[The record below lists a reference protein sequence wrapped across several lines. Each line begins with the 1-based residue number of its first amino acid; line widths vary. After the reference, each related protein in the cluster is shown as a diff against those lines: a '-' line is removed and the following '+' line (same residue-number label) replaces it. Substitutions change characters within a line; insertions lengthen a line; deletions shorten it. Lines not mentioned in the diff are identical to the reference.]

1 MGGKKSTA
9 GMIAGA
15 ALGVLLSPA
24 TGGSSLALMG
34 STAAGWG
41 AVGGAVGAAGGSM
54 LDASDTSKAMKSAAA
69 NANAQAQAQAKALK
83 DAQDTASSQA
93 QAAVNSRRA
102 RYAASNT
109 IFTNPLGIAG
119 LASTAKKT
127 LLGQ

>member
-1 MGGKKSTA
+1 MGGKNSSAGAIA
-9 GMIAGA
+9 GM
-15 ALGVLLSPA
+15 ALGALFALP
-24 TGGSSLALMG
+24 TGGMS
-34 STAAGWG
+34 
-41 AVGGAVGAAGGSM
+41 VGVGAAIGGAAGSAAGNIK
-54 LDASDTSKAMKSAAA
+54 DVSDTNKVMKSAAA
-69 NANAQAQAQAKALK
+69 NADAQAQAQAKALK